1 MTKDIQRIYQ
11 EISKDII
18 TLRLTPGEK
27 LGEVDFARKYEVSRT
42 PIRDVFKCLEYD
54 RLLVIRSQ
62 SGSFVT
68 QIDLTDIEDQMYIRS
83 SLEYHVLMELMG
95 KLSDKDFELLDNYL
109 IQMKTLCDTEPEKQ
123 DIPFATA
130 LFDLDNSF
138 HSLIY
143 AKAGHKTVIQSLNR
157 ESPVFQ
163 RYRFL
168 TFLRDDRELLQFY
181 QTHEAIVRVLRDQD
195 LMSLDRVVHAHNY
208 SGAIGL
214 DKVIA
219 KHPDYFVERGGK

>member
-1 MTKDIQRIYQ
+1 MTKDILRIYQ
-11 EISKDII
+11 EISSDII

-27 LGEVDFARKYEVSRT
+27 LGEVDFSKKYNVSRT

-54 RLLVIRSQ
+54 RLLIIRSQ

-68 QIDLTDIEDQMYIRS
+68 QIDLSDIQDQMYIRS
-83 SLEYHVLMELMG
+83 ALEYHVLMELMG
-95 KLSDKDFELLDNYL
+95 KLKEEDFEALDDYL
-109 IQMKTLCDTEPEKQ
+109 EQMKHLCETEPAKQ
-123 DIPFATA
+123 DIPFATN

-138 HSLIY
+138 HNYIY
-143 AKAGHKTVIQSLNR
+143 GKAGHRTALQSLNR

-168 TFLRDDRELLQFY
+168 TFLRDDRELLHFY
-181 QTHEAIVRVLRDQD
+181 QTHVAIVRALKDQD
-195 LMSLDRVVHAHNY
+195 LMALDRVVHDHNY
-208 SGAIGL
+208 SGVIGL

-219 KHPDYFVERGGK
+219 KHPDYFVQKGGK